1 MNMTLKDLIFTIPIT
16 VCIVYVFVLTASSSR
31 TLSLRI
37 RNDISEEEYRTKRKS
52 ITKKTLIAFI
62 TLLSLTFLTSIT

>member
-1 MNMTLKDLIFTIPIT
+1 MNMTLKDLIFTIPTT
-16 VCIVYVFVLTASSSR
+16 VCIVYVFILTASSSR
-31 TLSLRI
+31 ILSLKI

-62 TLLSLTFLTSIT
+62 TLLSLTFLASII